1 MKRKFAVIMSAALAA
16 GSTMPVMAESE
27 TAFTPSTYVGEFSL
41 TADGESMLFSITAEQ
56 FAEDGVSVS
65 ANVTLPPSVTGEEAD
80 TVYGL
85 NDVLRIVSGDLYI
98 NVAEIASTYGE
109 VLGSDI
115 SSMLPMFGIDQDW
128 VEIPAIDFAAVETEA
143 ETDFDVDSMMNDFT
157 ALAENF
163 DIQTAEDGSTT
174 ITFDGPAIVN
184 TVKAV
189 ENVVDNAMSVLLSQV
204 QGTDASQLV
213 TVYLMI
219 IFRQRS
225 SRVNM
230 ASPDVSVEDAKGMI
244 VDMMNSLVEEMVSSF
259 DVTPLQTEDGSKLS
273 DQIQQMLDEG
283 ATINGTATVNADG
296 TMTEN
301 VTVVNG
307 ESTVVVDMSF
317 DGTAFNYVVTEDGT
331 EIMNA
336 NGTITAQDN
345 DFGMDMTATADGE
358 TVNMNIALTLL
369 DNGLS
374 IALTTNDG
382 NEEVSMAGSFTQE
395 DGVTITDTEAP
406 TATLL
411 RDVVKNTVAM
421 FYAAQ
426 EPVEEE
432 ETAVTVAE

>member
-85 NDVLRIVSGDLYI
+85 NDVLRVVSGDLYI

-109 VLGSDI
+109 LLGSDI

-204 QGTDASQLV
+204 V
-213 TVYLMI
+213 TVFDDYL
-219 IFRQRS
+219 QAAAEG
-225 SRVNM
+225 VNM

-358 TVNMNIALTLL
+358 TVNMNVALTLL

>member
-27 TAFTPSTYVGEFSL
+27 TTSIPSTYVGEFSL
-41 TADGESMLFSITAEQ
+41 TAEGESMIFSVIAEQ

-65 ANVTLPPSVTGEEAD
+65 ANVTLPASVTGEETD

-109 VLGSDI
+109 LSGSDI
-115 SSMLPMFGIDQDW
+115 SSMLSMFGIDQDW
-128 VEIPAIDFAAVETEA
+128 VEIPAMDFAAVETEA
-143 ETDFDVDSMMNDFT
+143 ETDFDVDSMMNEFT

-189 ENVVDNAMSVLLSQV
+189 ENVVDNAMAVLLSQI

-213 TVYLMI
+213 TVLDDYLQAAAEGI
-219 IFRQRS
+219 
-225 SRVNM
+225 NM
-230 ASPDVSVEDAKGMI
+230 AEPDVSVEDAKGMI

-273 DQIQQMLDEG
+273 DQLQQMLDEG
-283 ATINGTATVNADG
+283 ATVNGTATINADG

-307 ESTVVVDMSF
+307 DTTVVVDMSF
-317 DGTAFNYVVTEDGT
+317 DGTAFNYVVKENEA

-336 NGTITAQDN
+336 NGTITVQDN
-345 DFGMDMTATADGE
+345 GFGMDMTATEDGE
-358 TVNMNIALTLL
+358 TVTMNVALTFL

-374 IALTTNDG
+374 LALTANDG
-382 NEEVSMAGSFTQE
+382 TEEVSMAGSFTQE

-432 ETAVTVAE
+432 TAVTVVE

>member
-85 NDVLRIVSGDLYI
+85 NDVLRVVSGDLYI

-109 VLGSDI
+109 LLGSDI

-213 TVYLMI
+213 TVFDDYL
-219 IFRQRS
+219 Q
-225 SRVNM
+225 
-230 ASPDVSVEDAKGMI
+230 AA
-244 VDMMNSLVEEMVSSF
+244 
-259 DVTPLQTEDGSKLS
+259 DGSKLS

-358 TVNMNIALTLL
+358 TVNMNVALTLL

>member
-16 GSTMPVMAESE
+16 GSTMPVMAEIE

-41 TADGESMLFSITAEQ
+41 TADGESMLFSVTAEQ

-65 ANVTLPPSVTGEEAD
+65 ANVTLPASVTGEEAD

-85 NDVLRIVSGDLYI
+85 NDVLRVVSGDLYI

-109 VLGSDI
+109 LLGSDI

-128 VEIPAIDFAAVETEA
+128 VEIPAIDFAALETEA
-143 ETDFDVDSMMNDFT
+143 ETDFDVDSMMTDFT

-213 TVYLMI
+213 TVFDDYL
-219 IFRQRS
+219 QAAAEG
-225 SRVNM
+225 VNM

-273 DQIQQMLDEG
+273 DQLQQMLDEG
-283 ATINGTATVNADG
+283 ATVNGTATVNADG

-301 VTVVNG
+301 VTAVNG

-317 DGTAFNYVVTEDGT
+317 DGTAFNYVVKENET

-336 NGTITAQDN
+336 NGTITVQDN
-345 DFGMDMTATADGE
+345 GFGMDMTATEDGE
-358 TVNMNIALTLL
+358 TVTMNVALTLL

-374 IALTTNDG
+374 LALTANDG

-432 ETAVTVAE
+432 ETAVTAAE

>member
-41 TADGESMLFSITAEQ
+41 TADGESMLFSVTAEQ

-65 ANVTLPPSVTGEEAD
+65 ANVTLPASVTGEEAD

-85 NDVLRIVSGDLYI
+85 NDVLRVVSGDLYI

-109 VLGSDI
+109 LLGSDI
-115 SSMLPMFGIDQDW
+115 SSML
-128 VEIPAIDFAAVETEA
+128 AIDFAALETEA

-213 TVYLMI
+213 TVFDDYL
-219 IFRQRS
+219 QAAAEG
-225 SRVNM
+225 VNM

>member
-27 TAFTPSTYVGEFSL
+27 TAFTPSTYVSEFSL
-41 TADGESMLFSITAEQ
+41 TADGESMLFSVTAEQ

-65 ANVTLPPSVTGEEAD
+65 ANVTLPASVTGEEAD

-85 NDVLRIVSGDLYI
+85 NDVLRVVSGDLYI

-109 VLGSDI
+109 LLGSDI

-128 VEIPAIDFAAVETEA
+128 VEIPAMDFAAVETEA
-143 ETDFDVDSMMNDFT
+143 ETDFDVDSMMNEFT

-189 ENVVDNAMSVLLSQV
+189 ENVVDNAMSVLLSQI

-213 TVYLMI
+213 TVLDDYLQAAAEGI
-219 IFRQRS
+219 
-225 SRVNM
+225 NM

-273 DQIQQMLDEG
+273 DQLQQMLDEG
-283 ATINGTATVNADG
+283 ATVNGTA

-307 ESTVVVDMSF
+307 DTTVVVDMSF
-317 DGTAFNYVVTEDGT
+317 DGTAFNYVVKENET

-336 NGTITAQDN
+336 NGTITVQDN
-345 DFGMDMTATADGE
+345 GFGMDMTATEYGE
-358 TVNMNIALTLL
+358 TVTMNVALTFL

-374 IALTTNDG
+374 LALTANDG
-382 NEEVSMAGSFTQE
+382 TEEVSMAGSFTQE

>member
-41 TADGESMLFSITAEQ
+41 TADGESMLFSVTAEQ

-65 ANVTLPPSVTGEEAD
+65 ANVTLPASVTGEEAD

-109 VLGSDI
+109 LLGSDI

-213 TVYLMI
+213 TVFDDYL
-219 IFRQRS
+219 QAAAEG
-225 SRVNM
+225 VNM
-230 ASPDVSVEDAKGMI
+230 ASPDVSV
-244 VDMMNSLVEEMVSSF
+244 
-259 DVTPLQTEDGSKLS
+259 EDGSKLS

-345 DFGMDMTATADGE
+345 DFGIDMTATADGE

-432 ETAVTVAE
+432 TAVTVAE

>member
-41 TADGESMLFSITAEQ
+41 TADGESMLFSVTAEQ

-65 ANVTLPPSVTGEEAD
+65 ANVTLPASVTGEEAD

-109 VLGSDI
+109 LLGSDI

-128 VEIPAIDFAAVETEA
+128 VEI
-143 ETDFDVDSMMNDFT
+143 
-157 ALAENF
+157 
-163 DIQTAEDGSTT
+163 
-174 ITFDGPAIVN
+174 PAIVN

-213 TVYLMI
+213 TVFDDYL
-219 IFRQRS
+219 QAAAEG
-225 SRVNM
+225 VNM

-283 ATINGTATVNADG
+283 ATINGTATVNPDG

-345 DFGMDMTATADGE
+345 DFGMDMTTTADGE

>member
-27 TAFTPSTYVGEFSL
+27 TTFIASTYVGEFSL
-41 TADGESMLFSITAEQ
+41 TAEGESMIFSVIAEQ

-65 ANVTLPPSVTGEEAD
+65 ANVTLPASVTGEETD

-109 VLGSDI
+109 LSGSDI
-115 SSMLPMFGIDQDW
+115 SSMLSMFGIDQDW
-128 VEIPAIDFAAVETEA
+128 VEIPAMDFAAVETEA
-143 ETDFDVDSMMNDFT
+143 ETDFDVDSMMNEFT

-189 ENVVDNAMSVLLSQV
+189 ENVVDNAMAVLLSQI

-213 TVYLMI
+213 TVLDDYLQAAAEGI
-219 IFRQRS
+219 
-225 SRVNM
+225 NM
-230 ASPDVSVEDAKGMI
+230 AEPDVSVEDAKGMI

-273 DQIQQMLDEG
+273 DQLQQMLDEG
-283 ATINGTATVNADG
+283 ATVNGTATINADG

-307 ESTVVVDMSF
+307 DTTVVVDMSF
-317 DGTAFNYVVTEDGT
+317 DGTAFNYVVKENEA

-336 NGTITAQDN
+336 NGTITVQDN
-345 DFGMDMTATADGE
+345 GFGMDMTATEDGE
-358 TVNMNIALTLL
+358 TVTMNVALTFL

-374 IALTTNDG
+374 LALTANDG
-382 NEEVSMAGSFTQE
+382 TEEVSMAGSFTQE

-432 ETAVTVAE
+432 TAVTVVE

>member
-41 TADGESMLFSITAEQ
+41 TADGESMLFSVTAEQ

-65 ANVTLPPSVTGEEAD
+65 ANVTLPASVTGEEAD

-85 NDVLRIVSGDLYI
+85 NDVLRVVSGDLYI

-109 VLGSDI
+109 LLGSDI

-128 VEIPAIDFAAVETEA
+128 VEI
-143 ETDFDVDSMMNDFT
+143 
-157 ALAENF
+157 
-163 DIQTAEDGSTT
+163 
-174 ITFDGPAIVN
+174 PAIVN

-213 TVYLMI
+213 TVFDDYL
-219 IFRQRS
+219 QAAAEG
-225 SRVNM
+225 VNM

-345 DFGMDMTATADGE
+345 DFGMDMTTTADGE
-358 TVNMNIALTLL
+358 TVNMNVALTLL

-432 ETAVTVAE
+432 TAVTVAE

>member
-41 TADGESMLFSITAEQ
+41 TADGESMLFSVTAEQ

-65 ANVTLPPSVTGEEAD
+65 ANVTLPASVTGEEAD

-109 VLGSDI
+109 LLGSDI

-213 TVYLMI
+213 TVFDDYL
-219 IFRQRS
+219 QAAAEG
-225 SRVNM
+225 VNM

-244 VDMMNSLVEEMVSSF
+244 
-259 DVTPLQTEDGSKLS
+259 
-273 DQIQQMLDEG
+273 I
-283 ATINGTATVNADG
+283 
-296 TMTEN
+296 
-301 VTVVNG
+301 
-307 ESTVVVDMSF
+307 
-317 DGTAFNYVVTEDGT
+317 
-331 EIMNA
+331 
-336 NGTITAQDN
+336 
-345 DFGMDMTATADGE
+345 DMTATADGE

-432 ETAVTVAE
+432 TAVTVAE

>member
-41 TADGESMLFSITAEQ
+41 TADGESMLFSVTAEQ

-65 ANVTLPPSVTGEEAD
+65 ANVTLPASVTGEEAD

-109 VLGSDI
+109 LSGSDI

-128 VEIPAIDFAAVETEA
+128 VEIPAMDFAAV
-143 ETDFDVDSMMNDFT
+143 ETDFDVDSMMNELT

-213 TVYLMI
+213 TVFDDYL
-219 IFRQRS
+219 QAAAEG
-225 SRVNM
+225 VNM

-432 ETAVTVAE
+432 TAVTVAE

>member
-41 TADGESMLFSITAEQ
+41 TADGESMLFSVTAEQ

-65 ANVTLPPSVTGEEAD
+65 ANVTLPASVTGEEAD

-85 NDVLRIVSGDLYI
+85 NDVLRVVSGDLYI

-109 VLGSDI
+109 LLGSDI

-143 ETDFDVDSMMNDFT
+143 ETDFDVDS
-157 ALAENF
+157 
-163 DIQTAEDGSTT
+163 
-174 ITFDGPAIVN
+174 
-184 TVKAV
+184 
-189 ENVVDNAMSVLLSQV
+189 
-204 QGTDASQLV
+204 
-213 TVYLMI
+213 
-219 IFRQRS
+219 
-225 SRVNM
+225 
-230 ASPDVSVEDAKGMI
+230 
-244 VDMMNSLVEEMVSSF
+244 MMNSLVEEMVSSF

-345 DFGMDMTATADGE
+345 DFGMDMTTTADGE
-358 TVNMNIALTLL
+358 TVNMNVALTLL

-432 ETAVTVAE
+432 TAVTVAE

>member
-65 ANVTLPPSVTGEEAD
+65 ANVTLPASVTGEEAD

-85 NDVLRIVSGDLYI
+85 NDVLR
-98 NVAEIASTYGE
+98 AEIASTYGE
-109 VLGSDI
+109 LLGSDI

-213 TVYLMI
+213 TVFDDYL
-219 IFRQRS
+219 QAAAEG
-225 SRVNM
+225 VNM

-358 TVNMNIALTLL
+358 TVNMNVALTLL

>member
-1 MKRKFAVIMSAALAA
+1 
-16 GSTMPVMAESE
+16 
-27 TAFTPSTYVGEFSL
+27 
-41 TADGESMLFSITAEQ
+41 
-56 FAEDGVSVS
+56 
-65 ANVTLPPSVTGEEAD
+65 
-80 TVYGL
+80 
-85 NDVLRIVSGDLYI
+85 
-98 NVAEIASTYGE
+98 
-109 VLGSDI
+109 
-115 SSMLPMFGIDQDW
+115 MFGIDQDW
-128 VEIPAIDFAAVETEA
+128 VEIPAMDFAAVETEA
-143 ETDFDVDSMMNDFT
+143 ETDFDVDSMMNEFT

-189 ENVVDNAMSVLLSQV
+189 ENVVDNAMAVLLSQI

-213 TVYLMI
+213 TVLDDYLQAAAEGI
-219 IFRQRS
+219 
-225 SRVNM
+225 NM
-230 ASPDVSVEDAKGMI
+230 AEPDVSVEDAKGMI

-273 DQIQQMLDEG
+273 DQLQQMLDEG
-283 ATINGTATVNADG
+283 ATVNGTATINADG

-307 ESTVVVDMSF
+307 DTTVVVDMSF
-317 DGTAFNYVVTEDGT
+317 DGTAFNYVVKENEA

-336 NGTITAQDN
+336 NGTITVQDN
-345 DFGMDMTATADGE
+345 GFGMDMTATEDGE
-358 TVNMNIALTLL
+358 TVTMNVALTFL

-374 IALTTNDG
+374 LALTANDG
-382 NEEVSMAGSFTQE
+382 TEEVSMAGSFTQE

-432 ETAVTVAE
+432 TAVTVAE

>member
-41 TADGESMLFSITAEQ
+41 TADGESMLFSVTAEQ

-65 ANVTLPPSVTGEEAD
+65 ANVTLPASVTGEEAD

-85 NDVLRIVSGDLYI
+85 NDVLRVVSGDLYI

-109 VLGSDI
+109 LLGSDI

-143 ETDFDVDSMMNDFT
+143 ETDFDVDSMMNDLT

-189 ENVVDNAMSVLLSQV
+189 ENV
-204 QGTDASQLV
+204 
-213 TVYLMI
+213 YL
-219 IFRQRS
+219 QAAAEG
-225 SRVNM
+225 VNM

-345 DFGMDMTATADGE
+345 DFGMDMTTTADGE
-358 TVNMNIALTLL
+358 TVNMNVALTLL

-432 ETAVTVAE
+432 TAVTVAE